1 MHTRLDDTQSDVCTN
16 NEIMNELDQSDI
28 EFDATSCSLSTGAKG
43 AIAATV
49 LWLVAAISIV
59 ATHPRH
65 TKSKRSDIPDDQ
77 SESRDHL

>member
-1 MHTRLDDTQSDVCTN
+1 MHTHLDDTQSDVCTN